1 MGFSNTATP
10 YYYGLFRD
18 AVLRGEIP
26 VNKEIAIWKKSENPQ
41 KLIRFEKSCSRRSLI
56 RAALKETGRK

>member
-41 KLIRFEKSCSRRSLI
+41 KLIRFEKSCS
-56 RAALKETGRK
+56 